1 MMSPIPESRI
11 EKSPIEKGGFPK
23 PSGILIILRKIRPN
37 PRRIVT
43 FRWAGINGD
52 IFSFRDWKY
61 KMRQE
66 KIQRH
71 NALIIKSVIRVA
83 RKKDPIEIATRAI
96 HAFARSLG
104 GISGIP

>member
-1 MMSPIPESRI
+1 
-11 EKSPIEKGGFPK
+11 
-23 PSGILIILRKIRPN
+23 
-37 PRRIVT
+37 
-43 FRWAGINGD
+43 
-52 IFSFRDWKY
+52 
-61 KMRQE
+61 MRQE